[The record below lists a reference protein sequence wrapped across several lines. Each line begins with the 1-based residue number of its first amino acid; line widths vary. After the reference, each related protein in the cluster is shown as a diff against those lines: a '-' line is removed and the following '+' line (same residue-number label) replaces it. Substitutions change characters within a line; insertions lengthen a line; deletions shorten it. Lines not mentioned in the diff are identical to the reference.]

1 MRTLI
6 LSLAFLLAAPFSF
19 AAGKAEHIVVVVW
32 DGLRPDLVNE
42 RDTPTLYKLASGGVF
57 FQNHHAVYL
66 SSTEVNGV
74 AMATGAYPARSGI
87 LGNREYRPAIDPLK
101 RIQIES
107 YDAVRKGDE
116 VTGGHYLQMPTV
128 AEILQRA
135 GFKTAIAGT
144 KAVAMLYDR
153 SEQNRACP
161 DCVTLFADRT
171 VPAAAINRLKLTFT
185 PPDKPNTR
193 RDSQTTEALIG
204 ALWDNG
210 VPKFSLLWLSEP
222 DLSQHETGLGSKTAR
237 AALKGSDQNL
247 SRVLDEL
254 TAKGIRDKTDVFV
267 VSDHGFSTIS
277 RSADVAKVL
286 KQAGF
291 RAVREFQEPPAN
303 GDMMVIGNGGS
314 ALIYIIGHD
323 PKLARAVVDV
333 LQQQDFVGVL
343 FTRERMEGTFTL
355 DQARLNT
362 PDAPDI
368 VVSLRWTE
376 DKNAAGIPGSV
387 ASDGWYTAGQGIHT
401 SLSPFD
407 MRATLVAAGPDFR
420 QGMIDQLPSGNADL
434 APTILHLLGVRP
446 PQPMDG
452 RVLQEAFVVLPP
464 KLPAIETRVLEI
476 SGDHERFV
484 WHQYL
489 RVTEFAGATYFDEGN
504 GASAAKSVVK

>member
-1 MRTLI
+1 VYRFLLTV
-6 LSLAFLLAAPFSF
+6 LAFLTLFPSSAP
-19 AAGKAEHIVVVVW
+19 AAGKAEHVVVVVW
-32 DGLRPDLVNE
+32 DGLRPDSVNE
-42 RDTPTLYKLASGGVF
+42 RDTPTLYKLAGRGVF

-74 AMATGAYPARSGI
+74 AIATGAYPARNGI
-87 LGNREYRPAIDPLK
+87 LANREYRPIINPLK
-101 RIQIES
+101 RVQTES
-107 YDAVRKGDE
+107 YETVRKGDE
-116 VTGGHYLQMPTV
+116 VTHGHYLQLPTM

-144 KAVAMLYDR
+144 KAIAMLHDR
-153 SEQNRACP
+153 SERDRVCP

-193 RDSQTTEALIG
+193 RDAQTTEALIG

-222 DLSQHETGLGSKTAR
+222 DFSQHETGLGSETSR

-254 TAKGIRDKTDVFV
+254 TAKGVRDKTDVFV

-277 RSADVAKVL
+277 RTADVAKVL
-286 KQAGF
+286 KKAGF
-291 RAVREFQEPPAN
+291 HATREFEQPPAD
-303 GDMMVIGNGGS
+303 GDIMVIGNGGS
-314 ALIYIIGHD
+314 VVLYVIGHD
-323 PKLARAVVDV
+323 PKLVREVVKL

-343 FTRERMEGTFTL
+343 FTREPMEGTFTL
-355 DQARLNT
+355 EQARINT
-362 PDAPDI
+362 SDAPDI

-376 DKNAAGIPGSV
+376 DKNPAGIAGSV
-387 ASDGWYTAGQGIHT
+387 PSDGWYVSGQGIHS

-420 QGMIDQLPSGNADL
+420 TGMIDQLPSGNADL
-434 APTILHLLGVRP
+434 APTILHLFEIRP
-446 PQPMDG
+446 PQKMDG
-452 RVLQEAFVVLPP
+452 RILIEAIGGGATSRVLPP
-464 KLPAIETRVLEI
+464 IEARTLEAAR
-476 SGDHERFV
+476 DFDKFV

-489 RVTEFAGATYFDEGN
+489 RVTEFGGAIYFDEGN
-504 GASAAKSVVK
+504 GTSVAK

>member
-1 MRTLI
+1 MRSLS
-6 LSLAFLLAAPFSF
+6 LSLAFLFAVPFSF

-32 DGLRPDLVNE
+32 DGLRPDSVNE
-42 RDTPTLYKLASGGVF
+42 HDTPTLYKLASGGVF

-74 AMATGAYPARSGI
+74 AMATGAYPARNGV

-107 YDAVRKGDE
+107 YDTVRKGDE
-116 VTGGHYLQMPTV
+116 VTGGHYLRLPTI

-144 KAVAMLYDR
+144 KPVAMLHDR
-153 SEQNRACP
+153 FEKNRACS

-171 VPAAAINRLKLTFT
+171 VPAAALSRLKLNFT

-222 DLSQHETGLGSKTAR
+222 DFSQHETGLGTETAR

-254 TAKGIRDKTDVFV
+254 TAKSVRDKTDVFV

-277 RSADVAKVL
+277 RTVDIAKVL
-286 KQAGF
+286 KTAGF
-291 RAVREFQEPPAN
+291 HAVREFKQPPTD
-303 GDMMVIGNGGS
+303 GDIMVIGNGGS
-314 ALIYIIGHD
+314 ALIYIIGHES
-323 PKLARAVVDV
+323 KLARAVVDV

-387 ASDGWYTAGQGIHT
+387 ASDGWYTARQGIHT

-420 QGMIDQLPSGNADL
+420 SAMIDQLPSGNVDL
-434 APTILHLLGVRP
+434 APTILNLLGIRP
-446 PQPMDG
+446 PEPMDG
-452 RVLQEAFVVLPP
+452 RVLQEALTAEVKKLPP
-464 KLPAIETRVLEI
+464 IETRVLE
-476 SGDHERFV
+476 SSYDQAHFV
-484 WHQYL
+484 WRQYL
-489 RVTEFAGATYFDEGN
+489 RVTEFAGTIYFDDGN
-504 GASAAKSVVK
+504 GASVPK